1 MRLTSLTF
9 MYGLKCEGLVPLIVA
24 LLCGAD
30 LGLERTDLSD
40 WVGEAVEFRWICP
53 ATSEAAT
60 GRKASSSSESVSV
73 SDKGRSEEDSEV
85 FLFLAMGR
93 LTSGTTRSS
102 VRGLGRLLM

>member
-1 MRLTSLTF
+1 M
-9 MYGLKCEGLVPLIVA
+9 VA

-30 LGLERTDLSD
+30 LGLERTDLKD
-40 WVGEAVEFRWICP
+40 CVGEAVEFRWIWP

-60 GRKASSSSESVSV
+60 GRKISSSSESVSV
-73 SDKGRSEEDSEV
+73 SDKVRSEEDSEGFR
-85 FLFLAMGR
+85 FLVMGR